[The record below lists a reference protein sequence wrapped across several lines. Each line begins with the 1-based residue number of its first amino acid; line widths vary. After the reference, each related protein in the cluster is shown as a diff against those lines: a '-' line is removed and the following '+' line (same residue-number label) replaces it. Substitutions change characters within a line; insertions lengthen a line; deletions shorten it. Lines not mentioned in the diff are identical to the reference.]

1 MQLSTTT
8 AKRRNSSA
16 SGGSKKKRQ
25 KTSAFQKQQ
34 ANVGAS
40 IRANVIEW
48 KNVDI
53 GSQLAIAA
61 STSSFSTPVMLNPVG
76 QGTGN
81 NDRIGRKIAMT
92 KLQLRW
98 ERWQGTGVPDPFRI
112 LVVYDRSPNGATPA
126 ITSILS
132 GNGIS
137 TPVNLSNT
145 DRFLILMDI
154 YPCAQQGMTE
164 LYMCNKENRKFS
176 PALEARWTGSTGG
189 VSDMTTGGIWVFWC
203 NTGQV
208 GTSQTLQIYSRI
220 DCRWLN
226 KNITR

>member
-61 STSSFSTPVMLNPVG
+61 STSSFSTPVMLNQVG

-81 NDRIGRKIAMT
+81 NESYWKKDCNDKATTQMGKMARNREFQILSESWLSMT
-92 KLQLRW
+92 ALQM
-98 ERWQGTGVPDPFRI
+98 EQHPQSPPF
-112 LVVYDRSPNGATPA
+112 
-126 ITSILS
+126 LS

-137 TPVNLSNT
+137 TPVNLSKH
-145 DRFLILMDI
+145 RPFSHPYGYISHVH
-154 YPCAQQGMTE
+154 
-164 LYMCNKENRKFS
+164 NKE
-176 PALEARWTGSTGG
+176 
-189 VSDMTTGGIWVFWC
+189 
-203 NTGQV
+203 
-208 GTSQTLQIYSRI
+208 
-220 DCRWLN
+220 
-226 KNITR
+226 

>member
-1 MQLSTTT
+1 MHKTIPAYSESEIGVNAQKLVHATQYHNSEAKHQVVRRRKGRRHLHFRSNRRTLEHLLGQMSLS
-8 AKRRNSSA
+8 
-16 SGGSKKKRQ
+16 G
-25 KTSAFQKQQ
+25 
-34 ANVGAS
+34 
-40 IRANVIEW
+40 
-48 KNVDI
+48 
-53 GSQLAIAA
+53 
-61 STSSFSTPVMLNPVG
+61 MLNCQLLLRQLLRSPPLSCSTPVG

-112 LVVYDRSPNGATPA
+112 LVVYDRSPNGANPA

-132 GNGIS
+132 ANGIS

-164 LYMCNKENRKFS
+164 LYMCNKETESFHQRLK
-176 PALEARWTGSTGG
+176 L
-189 VSDMTTGGIWVFWC
+189 D
-203 NTGQV
+203 GQEV
-208 GTSQTLQIYSRI
+208 QEESVT
-220 DCRWLN
+220 
-226 KNITR
+226 

>member
-126 ITSILS
+126 ITPFYPATESQLPSICQTQTFSHPYGYLS
-132 GNGIS
+132 
-137 TPVNLSNT
+137 
-145 DRFLILMDI
+145 
-154 YPCAQQGMTE
+154 
-164 LYMCNKENRKFS
+164 MC
-176 PALEARWTGSTGG
+176 
-189 VSDMTTGGIWVFWC
+189 TTR
-203 NTGQV
+203 N
-208 GTSQTLQIYSRI
+208 
-220 DCRWLN
+220 D
-226 KNITR
+226 

>member
-1 MQLSTTT
+1 M
-8 AKRRNSSA
+8 
-16 SGGSKKKRQ
+16 
-25 KTSAFQKQQ
+25 F
-34 ANVGAS
+34 
-40 IRANVIEW
+40 
-48 KNVDI
+48 DI

-220 DCRWLN
+220 RFADG
-226 KNITR
+226 

>member
-1 MQLSTTT
+1 MHKTIPAYSESRSELTHKNWYMQLSTTT

-112 LVVYDRSPNGATPA
+112 LVVYDRFSKW
-126 ITSILS
+126 
-132 GNGIS
+132 
-137 TPVNLSNT
+137 SNT
-145 DRFLILMDI
+145 RNHLHFIRQRNLNSRQSVKHRPFSHPYGYLS
-154 YPCAQQGMTE
+154 
-164 LYMCNKENRKFS
+164 MC
-176 PALEARWTGSTGG
+176 
-189 VSDMTTGGIWVFWC
+189 TTR
-203 NTGQV
+203 N
-208 GTSQTLQIYSRI
+208 
-220 DCRWLN
+220 D
-226 KNITR
+226 